1 MIKADKNKEIGDTNM
16 DRPEVKL
23 FDKDGIEKSYCDMGS
38 VNMKIARVVDDP
50 ASSPLGGGFIELK
63 NEGFEWKVLYDEI
76 ICVIEGELTIRH
88 KNHNYKAKSGEVLF
102 LQKGVDI
109 EYGAEEYAKF
119 FYAIYPVNWR
129 EIEGI
134 K

>member
-1 MIKADKNKEIGDTNM
+1 MNRSK
-16 DRPEVKL
+16 VKL
-23 FDKDGIEKSYCDMGS
+23 FDKDAIEKSYSNMDS
-38 VNMKIARVVDDP
+38 ANMKIARIIDEP
-50 ASSPLGGGFIELK
+50 ESSPLGGGFIELK
-63 NEGFEWKVLYDEI
+63 NEGFEWKVYYDEI
-76 ICVIEGELTIRH
+76 ICVLEGELTIRYE
-88 KNHNYKAKSGEVLF
+88 NHDHKAKSGEVLF

-109 EYGAEEYAKF
+109 EYKAEEYAKF